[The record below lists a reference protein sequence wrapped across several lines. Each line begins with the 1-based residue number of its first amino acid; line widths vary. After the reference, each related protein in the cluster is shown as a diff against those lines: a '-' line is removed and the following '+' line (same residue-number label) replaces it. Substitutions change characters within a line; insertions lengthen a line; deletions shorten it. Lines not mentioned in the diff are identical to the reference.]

1 MLRKDFFKGIVLGG
15 MGIFILPQNLPA
27 APAVR
32 KIILGTE
39 FITGFQYYDGPDI
52 EHLLQTG
59 MSMTLN
65 REPHNKYDQNAI
77 QILCG
82 EAKLGYVPRNA
93 NKTIARLMDQGIK
106 VYGIIKE
113 LSPADFPYGSVK
125 LEIYYFNPVEKQQ

>member
-1 MLRKDFFKGIVLGG
+1 MLRKDFFKGILLCGL
-15 MGIFILPQNLPA
+15 GIFILPQNLPA

-32 KIILGTE
+32 KIIPDTE
-39 FITGFQYYDGPDI
+39 SITGFQYNFRPDI
-52 EHLLQTG
+52 EHLMQTG

-77 QILCG
+77 LIFFD
-82 EAKLGYVPRNA
+82 EAKLGYLPRNA
-93 NKTIARLMDQGIK
+93 NKTIARLMDEGIK

-125 LEIYYFNPVEKQQ
+125 LEIYYFDPVEKQQ